1 MDTITYKRL
10 LYILN
15 AAVKLRTTSTFR
27 DSAVAL
33 TNVISYAVI
42 RFSRRLLALY
52 QRLGI
57 NPL

>member
-1 MDTITYKRL
+1 MDTINYKRL

-15 AAVKLRTTSTFR
+15 AVKLRTTSTFR

-57 NPL
+57 NSL

>member
-1 MDTITYKRL
+1 MDTINYKRL

-15 AAVKLRTTSTFR
+15 AVKLRTTSTFR